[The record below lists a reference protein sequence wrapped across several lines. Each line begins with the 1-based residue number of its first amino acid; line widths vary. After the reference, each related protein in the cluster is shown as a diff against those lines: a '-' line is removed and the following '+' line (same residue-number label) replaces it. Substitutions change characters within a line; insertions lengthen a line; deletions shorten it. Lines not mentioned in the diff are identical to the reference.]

1 MLLPCLFGKKLHDIT
16 DGFDAGGIVIGDGD
30 VEFFTEAIDEEELIH
45 RIGLQVFNKAG
56 FRRDVGAVNFQNIAN
71 NTFYSRRF

>member
-1 MLLPCLFGKKLHDIT
+1 MLFPCLFGKELHDVA

-30 VEFFTEAIDEEELIH
+30 VELFAEAIDEEELIH
-45 RIGLQVFNKAG
+45 RIGLQVFNEAS

-71 NTFYSRRF
+71 NTFYIFKN